1 VLGQHRSTQRYRPR
15 IALDEA
21 RLVERIGEIVR
32 RHPRH
37 GYRMVWWRLRME
49 GWAVN
54 HKRVH
59 RIWRREKPCVP
70 RKSGKKRRRARA
82 PADRLSYCLQHSD
95 PLLDRGA
102 LPGGPGVIKRISV
115 NIAFTGG
122 AG

>member
-1 VLGQHRSTQRYRPR
+1 
-15 IALDEA
+15 
-21 RLVERIGEIVR
+21 
-32 RHPRH
+32 
-37 GYRMVWWRLRME
+37 MVWGRLRME

-59 RIWRREKPCVP
+59 RIWRREKLCVP
-70 RKSGKKRRRARA
+70 RKSGKKRRRVDAFDDIGRDDSRRRTRA